1 MPTPSGHTIAIK
13 STRVIGT
20 DVYNTEGERIGKIED
35 VVLDKLSPRIMFAV
49 ISFGGFLGIGEK
61 YHAIPW
67 PLLDYQEDTA
77 GYVVPVSKDV
87 LKRAPTY
94 DLDELVANDGMNAR
108 TEAYDYYKVESD
120 WT

>member
-13 STRVIGT
+13 SSRVIGT
-20 DVYNTEGERIGKIED
+20 EVYNMNGEKIGKIED
-35 VVLDKLSPRIMFAV
+35 IILDKLSPRIMFAV

-61 YHAIPW
+61 YHAVPW
-67 PLLDYQEDTA
+67 ALLDYQDSTG
-77 GYVVPVSKDV
+77 GYVVPFSKEV
-87 LKRAPTY
+87 LENAPTY

-120 WT
+120 WS